1 MSRTIDRSLSS
12 MSPKRRRRIE
22 ITVETDQVVIVKKPV
37 VISARCALCRGHMIP
52 IEEAT
57 VIAGVTLRVIHR
69 LVETGRAHFA
79 ETEAGP
85 VLLCLDSLFKLTAGD
100 ESMKSL

>member
-1 MSRTIDRSLSS
+1 
-12 MSPKRRRRIE
+12 
-22 ITVETDQVVIVKKPV
+22 
-37 VISARCALCRGHMIP
+37 MIP